1 MIPKEE
7 YIDHPLYGRRVLHF
21 MSPVRWRGPKFE
33 HEKCSNYKVL
43 EKTIGFL
50 PMCHH
55 FVLTPENHEIP
66 DDRDNVTL
74 IPFDYAGSVT
84 LNRGHMNAK
93 DIVRMFN
100 LRGMDLDFI
109 FNHQPELTY
118 GIINGIQSARY
129 GAFTKVFNFFHW
141 LDTPQT
147 KPTDV
152 FPDGYIRQLEAIHLA
167 ERSVFHSPVSLDY
180 IQQNFKTKKERVF
193 DAPNMSF
200 IKKRTMFSPLG
211 VEHHMEPEPFPI
223 PTDKKILLFN
233 HRWAKTTGV
242 RRLVEYTEGL
252 SDEYMIWVTDTNAAD
267 PRAGN
272 PAPDHFHVE
281 GLSYPKYLYL
291 LQNCHA
297 TLGFVDGYMDWN
309 LSVQDAI
316 TFNTPLLVYSH
327 PTNKYIL
334 GDDYP
339 LSFKTKD
346 DFVNLLNNMPQNFE
360 WTLPPHDETFKN
372 NLLKNM
378 IETLGE
384 TRIPVSK
391 YNNEWYHHIISLQ
404 NNAYKAHLLKNS
416 HPDLY
421 SSNVWEGLRLKA
433 MDMGVRDDPTS
444 KFTRFFIPNEEV
456 KKRLIGEING
466 EDFGESQLDLDFER
480 VELQKDIKESI
491 KKQVNREKKNN
502 SNADKFFG
510 EIK

>member
-1 MIPKEE
+1 MIPREE

-21 MSPVRWRGPKFE
+21 MSPVRWRGPKYE
-33 HEKCSNYKVL
+33 HNKCSNYKVL
-43 EKTIGFL
+43 NKTVEWL

-55 FVLTPENHEIP
+55 FILAPENHEIP

-129 GAFTKVFNFFHW
+129 GAFTKVFNIFHW

-152 FPDGYIRQLEAIHLA
+152 FPDGFIRQLEAIHLGA
-167 ERSVFHSPVSLDY
+167 NTFFHCEESLKYLQTNFSPKRE
-180 IQQNFKTKKERVF
+180 N
-193 DAPNMSF
+193 SF
-200 IKKRTMFSPLG
+200 IDINLPYVENKIRYMPLG
-211 VEHHMEPEPFPI
+211 VNHDEEPEPFPL
-223 PTDKKILLFN
+223 PRDKKILVFN
-233 HRWAKTTGV
+233 HRWAKTTGINK
-242 RRLVEYTEGL
+242 LIEYTEGL
-252 SDEYMIWVTDTNAAD
+252 GDEYLIWVTDENALN

-272 PAPDHFHVE
+272 PAPDHFHVQT
-281 GLSYPKYLYL
+281 LDYRKYLYL

-297 TLGFVDGYMDWN
+297 TMCFVDGYMTWN
-309 LSVQDAI
+309 LSVQDSI
-316 TFNTPLLVYSH
+316 SFDTPSLAYNH
-327 PTNKYIL
+327 PTQRYVL

-339 LSFKTKD
+339 FLFKTKD
-346 DFVNLLNNMPQNFE
+346 DFLNLLNNIPDRFE
-360 WTLPPHDETFKN
+360 WTLPPHDETFKT
-372 NLLKNM
+372 NLLNTM
-378 IETLGE
+378 METMEE

-456 KKRLIGEING
+456 KQRLIGEING
-466 EDFGESQLDLDFER
+466 EDFGESELDLDFER